1 MSGTTSAK
9 ARFQPASDQTLLV
22 HFGQEISLDTHRQI
36 VSFLKLLASE
46 PIEGILNLHP
56 AYTSV
61 LVKFDALRFTHAEME
76 SRLAPYVSRLN
87 EVSLPEPRRRE
98 IPVCY
103 GAEYGPDLAEVAQL
117 HNLKQEDV
125 VGLHSSAEY
134 IVYFLGFVPGFAY
147 LGGLP
152 LELETPRLASPRKRV
167 PAGSVAIGGNQTG
180 VYPISTPGGWRLI
193 GRTPIS
199 LFRSEAEEK
208 SYLMIGDRVVFVPIS
223 GKKFEGLARQ

>member
-22 HFGQEISLDTHRQI
+22 HFGQEISPTTHRQI

-103 GAEYGPDLAEVAQL
+103 GAEHGPDLSGVAQL
-117 HNLKQEDV
+117 HNLKQEDI

-152 LELETPRLASPRKRV
+152 RELETPRLASPRKKV

-199 LFRSEAEEK
+199 LFRLEAEEK
-208 SYLMIGDRVVFVPIS
+208 SYLMIGDHVVFVPIS
-223 GKKFEGLARQ
+223 GKKFEELARR